1 LTLAIVLTVEERD
14 RQYRSCLANARG
26 VLHLGAHLG
35 QEAEIYAAEA
45 KQVVW
50 VEALPHIHAR
60 LVERL
65 GAFPRQ
71 MGLCGLLGAIDDES
85 REFHISNN
93 GEGVSSSLF
102 AFGDHAVGKN
112 SLWPDLGLA
121 MVAKLTLPTVR
132 LDTLLRRNAIDH
144 AEYDFWVLDLQGAE
158 LLALQGAGDALASC
172 VAIFCEVSVVE
183 VYKGGARWH
192 EVRAWLSR
200 AGFVPQ
206 WQPSGG
212 HDDVLFIKA
221 NTVDV
226 AASFHSEHY
235 LRHNQRRLE
244 HLSSLGL
251 PLHDREVL
259 EVGAGIGDHTSFYL
273 DRGCRVLSTDARP
286 ENVDYLLRRYREDA
300 RVTTRVLDMERP
312 EPLGRCFDL
321 IHCYGLLYHVTDPGR
336 VLSYLADHCQGTLV
350 LETCVT
356 CGDELDVN
364 PVAESRHDVT
374 QAFHGTGC
382 RPTRQWVWNCLSALF
397 AHVYATRTQPAHE
410 EFPLIWP
417 DSLDANAVTF
427 TRAVFVASRTSLSTN
442 ANLLGY
448 LPTQHD
454 RI

>member
-1 LTLAIVLTVEERD
+1 MMLANVLTIEERD
-14 RQYRSCLANARG
+14 RQYQNCLANARG

-35 QEAEIYAAEA
+35 QEAEIYAAEG
-45 KQVVW
+45 KPVVW

-65 GAFPRQ
+65 RAFPRQ
-71 MGLCGLLGAIDDES
+71 IGLCGLLGAADNES

-102 AFGDHAVGKN
+102 AFGDHAVGRN

-121 MVAKLTLPTVR
+121 MVAKLTLPTIR
-132 LDTLLRRNAIDH
+132 LDTLLHRNGVDH

-172 VAIFCEVSVVE
+172 AAIFCEVSLVE
-183 VYKGGARWH
+183 VYQGGARWH
-192 EVRAWLSR
+192 ELCEWLER

-212 HDDVLFIKA
+212 HDDVLFKRAKA
-221 NTVDV
+221 VDV

-286 ENVDYLLRRYREDA
+286 ENAEHLRRRFCDDA

-312 EPLGRCFDL
+312 EPLGRRFDL
-321 IHCYGLLYHVTDPGR
+321 IHCYGLLYHVADPGR
-336 VLSYLADHCQGTLV
+336 VLSYLADHCQGILV
-350 LETCVT
+350 LETCVS

-364 PVAESRHDVT
+364 PVSEPRNDVT
-374 QAFHGTGC
+374 QALHGTGC
-382 RPTRQWVWNCLSALF
+382 RPTRQWVWRGLSALF
-397 AHVYATRTQPAHE
+397 THVYATRTQPSHE
-410 EFPLIWP
+410 EFPLVW
-417 DSLDANAVTF
+417 LDAPATNASRL

-448 LPTQHD
+448 LPRQHD
-454 RI
+454 RV